1 MDKDW
6 FEMALDNFHEDNYS
20 QALVA
25 ITKYTEEKPE
35 DKNGKL
41 LKAIICREMS
51 NYPLAFR
58 IFNEIAPQE
67 TDTEEYKKGYYTD
80 IADTYKEMGN
90 YQEAA
95 AWYDKLI
102 ALTPAGSH
110 GYILKGAC
118 LAAAGQ
124 YELAKPELFKAIQ
137 SEGDREEAYYSLA
150 LIARAEMNF
159 AEAKEYCEKS
169 LAIFPA
175 DDRVIQCLGD
185 LNKAIKLAEQYAG

>member
-1 MDKDW
+1 MEKDW
-6 FEMALDNFHEDNYS
+6 FEQALDNFHEDNYS
-20 QALVA
+20 QALFA
-25 ITKYTEEKPE
+25 ITKYTAAKPE

-41 LKAIICREMS
+41 LKAIISREMS
-51 NYPLAFR
+51 NYPLAFS
-58 IFNEIAPQE
+58 IFNEIVPGDA
-67 TDTEEYKKGYYTD
+67 DTEDYRKSYYTD
-80 IADTYKEMGN
+80 LADTYKEMGN

-95 AWYDKLI
+95 TWYDKLI
-102 ALTPAGSH
+102 ALSPNESH

-124 YELAKPELFKAIQ
+124 YELAKPALFKAIE
-137 SEGDREEAYYSLA
+137 SEGDREEAYYNLA

-175 DDRVIQCLGD
+175 DERVIQCLGD
-185 LNKAIKLAEQYAG
+185 LNKAIKLAEQNAG